1 MNNRKINVIPSH
13 IVQID
18 PKTID
23 TVIRSK
29 IELFGINEDPSI
41 HDSLEDLCRE
51 ALSKDGGLDTFLE
64 ERCAERASALAGE
77 ALVKLLSSIMHARRP
92 KLAAWQIAFA
102 AGLDLTENKTGPQC
116 AAMSGMTKQAWFQG
130 VDKIRK
136 QLGINYLTPHTRDNQ
151 ARAEMSKAYKRKGK
165 A

>member
-1 MNNRKINVIPSH
+1 MSNRKDHILPEHLIPTELDRN
-13 IVQID
+13 IAQTVDVGIMADLDAID
-18 PKTID
+18 
-23 TVIRSK
+23 
-29 IELFGINEDPSI
+29 
-41 HDSLEDLCRE
+41 DLNALARE
-51 ALSKDGGLDTFLE
+51 AIANGGIETFIEQNVAQRAVAL
-64 ERCAERASALAGE
+64 RCE
-77 ALVKLLSSIMHARRP
+77 AIMSVLSSIMHARRP

-116 AAMSGMTKQAWFQG
+116 AAMFGMTKQAWFQG

-151 ARAEMSKAYKRKGK
+151 ARAEMSKAYKRKGR